1 MSRLSLDMTK
11 QADRVNNR
19 NVKIFA
25 EKQDC
30 ERMVLQMP
38 YNLAK
43 AWTMR

>member
-30 ERMVLQMP
+30 ER
-38 YNLAK
+38 
-43 AWTMR
+43 